1 MKRILLL
8 AILVLATATLA
19 NAEKYYL
26 SIDILKPGDIT
37 FKKEAMNLLIVN
49 NTVKQPVG
57 FGHSII
63 DNGQVSLVEQNV
75 DSAALFCLAGAYETF
90 EEFGFFSSVQWIE
103 TSQNKENNFFTIN
116 YLTNA
121 QTDSLAQA
129 YNADVLLV
137 LNRIALSDDLT
148 SLFYE
153 EEYTWLGALDIS
165 SISSWS
171 VHYPTTVK
179 AETIHYTDSLY
190 WEQIASTQEELLNML
205 PQRGDA
211 EVDMAVYAGR
221 NTCKRMLP
229 SWETCDRYFYVNN
242 DKNLKA
248 GMDSIPYKK
257 WEAALTLFEQATGE
271 KKKVTQAYAHANC
284 AVLYE
289 MKGNIEEALTHAT
302 EAMAIAQNSSAYQL
316 TGSFWE
322 EIQIYIEDLRQRIA
336 DEKLLKEQL

>member
-1 MKRILLL
+1 MKRIFLTLL
-8 AILVLATATLA
+8 AMATIGIAM
-19 NAEKYYL
+19 AEKYYL

-49 NTVKQPVG
+49 NTVKQPAG
-57 FGHSII
+57 FGHSVI
-63 DNGQVSLVEQNV
+63 DNGQMSLVEQNT
-75 DSAALFCLAGAYETF
+75 DSAALFCLAGTYEAF

-103 TSQNKENNFFTIN
+103 NSQNKGNNFFTLN
-116 YLTNA
+116 YLTNE
-121 QTDSLAQA
+121 QTDSLAKA
-129 YNADVLLV
+129 YDADVLLV

-153 EEYTWLGALDIS
+153 EEYAWLGALDIS

-171 VHYPTTVK
+171 VHYPTTGK

-190 WEQIASTQEELLNML
+190 WEQISSTHEELLNML

-229 SWETCDRYFYVNN
+229 SWETRDRYFYVNS

-257 WEAALTLFEQATGE
+257 WEAAMSLFEQATGE

-289 MKGNIEEALTHAT
+289 MKGEIDTALTHAT
-302 EAMAIAQNSSAYQL
+302 EAMTIAQNSSAYQL
-316 TGSFWE
+316 TGRFSE
-322 EIQIYIEDLRQRIA
+322 EIQAYVEDLRQRVA

>member
-1 MKRILLL
+1 MKRIFLTLL
-8 AILVLATATLA
+8 AMATIGIAM
-19 NAEKYYL
+19 AEKYYL

-49 NTVKQPVG
+49 NTVKQPAG
-57 FGHSII
+57 FGHSVI
-63 DNGQVSLVEQNV
+63 DNGQMSLVEQNT
-75 DSAALFCLAGAYETF
+75 DSAALFCLAGAYEAF

-103 TSQNKENNFFTIN
+103 NSQNKGSNFFTLN
-116 YLTNA
+116 YLTNE
-121 QTDSLAQA
+121 QTDSLAKV

-153 EEYTWLGALDIS
+153 EEYAWLGALDIS

-171 VHYPTTVK
+171 VHYPTTGK

-190 WEQIASTQEELLNML
+190 WEQISSTHEELLNML

-229 SWETCDRYFYVNN
+229 SWETRDRYFYVNN
-242 DKNLKA
+242 DKTLKA
-248 GMDSIPYKK
+248 GMDSIPYRK
-257 WEAALTLFEQATGE
+257 WEVALTLFEQATGE

-289 MKGNIEEALTHAT
+289 MKGEIENALTHAT
-302 EAMAIAQNSSAYQL
+302 EAMTIAQNSSAYQL
-316 TGSFWE
+316 TGRFSE
-322 EIQIYIEDLRQRIA
+322 EIQAYVEDLRQRVA

>member
-1 MKRILLL
+1 MKRIFLTLL
-8 AILVLATATLA
+8 AMATIGIAM
-19 NAEKYYL
+19 AEKYYL

-49 NTVKQPVG
+49 NTVKQPAG
-57 FGHSII
+57 FGHSVI
-63 DNGQVSLVEQNV
+63 DNGQMSLVEQNT
-75 DSAALFCLAGAYETF
+75 DSAALFCLAGTYEAF

-103 TSQNKENNFFTIN
+103 NSQNKGNNFFTLN
-116 YLTNA
+116 YLTNE
-121 QTDSLAQA
+121 QTDSLAKA
-129 YNADVLLV
+129 YDADVLLV

-153 EEYTWLGALDIS
+153 EEYAWLGALDIS

-171 VHYPTTVK
+171 VHYPTTGK

-190 WEQIASTQEELLNML
+190 WEQVSSTQENLLDML

-229 SWETCDRYFYVNN
+229 SWETRDRYFYVNN
-242 DKNLKA
+242 DKTLKA
-248 GMDSIPYKK
+248 GMDSIPYRK
-257 WEAALTLFEQATGE
+257 WEVALTLFEQATGE

-289 MKGNIEEALTHAT
+289 MKGEIDTALTHAT
-302 EAMAIAQNSSAYQL
+302 EAMTIAQNSSAYQL
-316 TGSFWE
+316 TGRFSE
-322 EIQIYIEDLRQRIA
+322 EIQAYVEDLRQRVA

>member
-1 MKRILLL
+1 MKRIFLTLL
-8 AILVLATATLA
+8 AMATIGIAM
-19 NAEKYYL
+19 AEKYYL

-49 NTVKQPVG
+49 NTVKQPAG
-57 FGHSII
+57 FGHSVI
-63 DNGQVSLVEQNV
+63 DNGQMSLVEQNT
-75 DSAALFCLAGAYETF
+75 DSAALFCLAGAYEAF

-103 TSQNKENNFFTIN
+103 NSQNKGSNFFTLN
-116 YLTNA
+116 YLTNE
-121 QTDSLAQA
+121 QTDSLAKA
-129 YNADVLLV
+129 YDADVLLV
-137 LNRIALSDDLT
+137 LNRLALSDDLT

-153 EEYTWLGALDIS
+153 EEYAWLGALDIS

-171 VHYPTTVK
+171 VHYPTTGK

-190 WEQIASTQEELLNML
+190 WEQVSSTQENLLDML

-229 SWETCDRYFYVNN
+229 SWETRDRYFYVNN
-242 DKNLKA
+242 DKTLKA
-248 GMDSIPYKK
+248 GMDSIPYRK
-257 WEAALTLFEQATGE
+257 WEVALTLFEQATGE

-289 MKGNIEEALTHAT
+289 MKGEIENALTHAT
-302 EAMAIAQNSSAYQL
+302 EAMTIAQNSSAYQL
-316 TGSFWE
+316 TGRFSE
-322 EIQIYIEDLRQRIA
+322 EIQAYVEDLRQRVA

>member
-1 MKRILLL
+1 MKRIFLTLL
-8 AILVLATATLA
+8 AMATIGIAM
-19 NAEKYYL
+19 AEKYYL

-57 FGHSII
+57 FGHSVI
-63 DNGQVSLVEQNV
+63 DNGQMSLVEQNT
-75 DSAALFCLAGAYETF
+75 DSAALFCLAGAYEAF

-103 TSQNKENNFFTIN
+103 NSQNKGSNFFTLN
-116 YLTNA
+116 YLTNE
-121 QTDSLAQA
+121 QTDSLAKV

-153 EEYTWLGALDIS
+153 EEYAWLGALDIS

-171 VHYPTTVK
+171 VHYPTTGK

-190 WEQIASTQEELLNML
+190 WEQISSTQEELLSTL

-229 SWETCDRYFYVNN
+229 SWETRDRYFYVNN
-242 DKNLKA
+242 DKTLKA
-248 GMDSIPYKK
+248 GMDSIPYRK
-257 WEAALTLFEQATGE
+257 WEVALTLFEQATGE

-289 MKGNIEEALTHAT
+289 MKGEIENALTHAT
-302 EAMAIAQNSSAYQL
+302 EAMTIAQNSSAYQL
-316 TGSFWE
+316 TGRFSE
-322 EIQIYIEDLRQRIA
+322 EIQAYVEDLRQRVA

>member
-1 MKRILLL
+1 MKRIFLTLL
-8 AILVLATATLA
+8 AMATIGIAM
-19 NAEKYYL
+19 AEKYYL

-49 NTVKQPVG
+49 NTVKQPAG
-57 FGHSII
+57 FGHSVI
-63 DNGQVSLVEQNV
+63 DNGQMSLVEQNT
-75 DSAALFCLAGAYETF
+75 DSAALFCLAGTYEAF

-103 TSQNKENNFFTIN
+103 NSQNKGSNFFTLN
-116 YLTNA
+116 YLTNE
-121 QTDSLAQA
+121 QTDSLAKV

-153 EEYTWLGALDIS
+153 EEYAWLGALDIS

-171 VHYPTTVK
+171 VHYPTTGK

-190 WEQIASTQEELLNML
+190 WEQISSTHEELLNML

-229 SWETCDRYFYVNN
+229 SWETRDRYFYVNS
-242 DKNLKA
+242 DKTLKA
-248 GMDSIPYKK
+248 GMDSIPYRK
-257 WEAALTLFEQATGE
+257 WEVALTLFEQATGE

-289 MKGNIEEALTHAT
+289 MKGEIENALTHAT
-302 EAMAIAQNSSAYQL
+302 EAMTIAQNSSAYQL
-316 TGSFWE
+316 TGRFSE
-322 EIQIYIEDLRQRIA
+322 EIQAYVEDLRQRVA

>member
-1 MKRILLL
+1 MKRILL

-19 NAEKYYL
+19 SAEKYYL

-49 NTVKQPVG
+49 NTVKQPAG
-57 FGHSII
+57 FGHSVI
-63 DNGQVSLVEQNV
+63 DNGQMSLVEQNT
-75 DSAALFCLAGAYETF
+75 DSAALFCLAGTYEAF

-103 TSQNKENNFFTIN
+103 NSQNKGNNFFTLN
-116 YLTNA
+116 YLTNE
-121 QTDSLAQA
+121 QIDSLAKA
-129 YNADVLLV
+129 YDADVLLV

-153 EEYTWLGALDIS
+153 EEYAWLGALDIS

-171 VHYPTTVK
+171 IHYPATGK

-190 WEQIASTQEELLNML
+190 WEQISSTHEELLNML

-229 SWETCDRYFYVNN
+229 SWETRDRYFYVNS

-257 WEAALTLFEQATGE
+257 WGAAMSLFEQATGE

-289 MKGNIEEALTHAT
+289 MKGEIENALTHAT
-302 EAMAIAQNSSAYQL
+302 EAMTIAQNSSAYQL
-316 TGSFWE
+316 TGRFSE
-322 EIQIYIEDLRQRIA
+322 EIQAYVEDLRQRVA

>member
-1 MKRILLL
+1 MKRIFLTLL
-8 AILVLATATLA
+8 AMATIGIAM
-19 NAEKYYL
+19 AEKYYL

-57 FGHSII
+57 FGHSVI
-63 DNGQVSLVEQNV
+63 DNGQMSLVEQNT
-75 DSAALFCLAGAYETF
+75 DSAALFCLAGAYEAF

-103 TSQNKENNFFTIN
+103 NSQNKGSNFFTLN
-116 YLTNA
+116 YLTNE
-121 QTDSLAQA
+121 QTDSLAKA
-129 YNADVLLV
+129 YDADVLLV
-137 LNRIALSDDLT
+137 LNRLALSDDLT

-153 EEYTWLGALDIS
+153 EEYAWLGALDIS

-171 VHYPTTVK
+171 IHYPTTGK

-190 WEQIASTQEELLNML
+190 WEQISSTHEELLNML

-229 SWETCDRYFYVNN
+229 SWETRDRYFYVNN
-242 DKNLKA
+242 DKTLKA
-248 GMDSIPYKK
+248 GMDSIPYRK
-257 WEAALTLFEQATGE
+257 WEVALTLFEQATGE

-289 MKGNIEEALTHAT
+289 MKGEIENALTHAT
-302 EAMAIAQNSSAYQL
+302 EAMTIAQNSSAYQL
-316 TGSFWE
+316 TGRFSE
-322 EIQIYIEDLRQRIA
+322 EIQAYVEDLRQRVA

>member
-1 MKRILLL
+1 MKRILL

-19 NAEKYYL
+19 SAEKYYL

-49 NTVKQPVG
+49 NTVKQPAG
-57 FGHSII
+57 FGHSVI
-63 DNGQVSLVEQNV
+63 DNGQMSLVEQNT
-75 DSAALFCLAGAYETF
+75 DSAALFCLAGTYEAF

-103 TSQNKENNFFTIN
+103 NSQNKGNNFFTLN
-116 YLTNA
+116 YLTNE
-121 QTDSLAQA
+121 QTDSLAKV

-153 EEYTWLGALDIS
+153 EEYAWLGALDIS

-171 VHYPTTVK
+171 VHYPTTGK

-190 WEQIASTQEELLNML
+190 WEQISSTQEELLSTL

-229 SWETCDRYFYVNN
+229 SWETRDRYFYVNN
-242 DKNLKA
+242 DKTLKA
-248 GMDSIPYKK
+248 GMDSIPYRK
-257 WEAALTLFEQATGE
+257 WEVALTLFEQATGE

-289 MKGNIEEALTHAT
+289 MKGEIDTALTHAT
-302 EAMAIAQNSSAYQL
+302 EAMTIAQSSSAYQL
-316 TGSFWE
+316 TGRFSE
-322 EIQIYIEDLRQRIA
+322 EIQAYVEDLRQRVA

>member
-1 MKRILLL
+1 MKRIFLTLL
-8 AILVLATATLA
+8 AMTTIGIAM
-19 NAEKYYL
+19 AEKYYL

-57 FGHSII
+57 FGHSVI
-63 DNGQVSLVEQNV
+63 DNGQMSLVEQNT
-75 DSAALFCLAGAYETF
+75 DSAALFCLAGAYEAF

-103 TSQNKENNFFTIN
+103 NSQNKGSNFFTLN
-116 YLTNA
+116 YLTNE
-121 QTDSLAQA
+121 QTDSLAKV

-153 EEYTWLGALDIS
+153 EEYAWLGALDIS

-171 VHYPTTVK
+171 VHYPTTGK

-190 WEQIASTQEELLNML
+190 WEQVSSTQENLLDML

-229 SWETCDRYFYVNN
+229 SWETRDRYFYVNS

-257 WEAALTLFEQATGE
+257 WEAAMSLFEQATGE

-289 MKGNIEEALTHAT
+289 MKGEIDTALTHAT
-302 EAMAIAQNSSAYQL
+302 EAMTIAQNSSAYQL
-316 TGSFWE
+316 TGRFSE
-322 EIQIYIEDLRQRIA
+322 EIQAYVEDLRQRVA

>member
-1 MKRILLL
+1 MKRIFLTLL
-8 AILVLATATLA
+8 AMATIGIAM
-19 NAEKYYL
+19 AEKYYL

-57 FGHSII
+57 FGHSVI
-63 DNGQVSLVEQNV
+63 DNGQMSLVEQNT
-75 DSAALFCLAGAYETF
+75 DSAALFCLAGTYEAF

-103 TSQNKENNFFTIN
+103 NSQNKGSNFFILN
-116 YLTNA
+116 YLTNE
-121 QTDSLAQA
+121 QTDSLAKI

-153 EEYTWLGALDIS
+153 EEYAWLGALDIS

-171 VHYPTTVK
+171 VHYPTTGK

-190 WEQIASTQEELLNML
+190 WEQISSTQEELLSTL

-229 SWETCDRYFYVNN
+229 SWETRDRYFYVNN
-242 DKNLKA
+242 DKTLKA
-248 GMDSIPYKK
+248 GMDSIPYRK
-257 WEAALTLFEQATGE
+257 WEVALTLFEQATGE

-289 MKGNIEEALTHAT
+289 MKGEIENALTHAT
-302 EAMAIAQNSSAYQL
+302 EAMTIAQNSSAYQL
-316 TGSFWE
+316 TGRFSE
-322 EIQIYIEDLRQRIA
+322 EIQAYVEDLRQRVA

>member
-1 MKRILLL
+1 MKRIFLTLL
-8 AILVLATATLA
+8 AMATIGIAM
-19 NAEKYYL
+19 AEKYYL

-57 FGHSII
+57 FGHSVI
-63 DNGQVSLVEQNV
+63 DNGQMSLVEQNT
-75 DSAALFCLAGAYETF
+75 DSAALFCLAGAYEAF

-103 TSQNKENNFFTIN
+103 NSQNKGSNFFTLN
-116 YLTNA
+116 YLTNE
-121 QTDSLAQA
+121 QTDSLAKV

-153 EEYTWLGALDIS
+153 EEYAWLGALDIS

-171 VHYPTTVK
+171 VHYPTTGK

-190 WEQIASTQEELLNML
+190 WEQISSTHEELLNML

-229 SWETCDRYFYVNN
+229 SWETRDRYFYVNS

-257 WEAALTLFEQATGE
+257 WEAAMSLFEQATGE

-289 MKGNIEEALTHAT
+289 MKGEIDTALTHAT
-302 EAMAIAQNSSAYQL
+302 EAMTIAQNSSAYQL
-316 TGSFWE
+316 TGRFSE
-322 EIQIYIEDLRQRIA
+322 EIQAYVEDLRQRVA

>member
-1 MKRILLL
+1 MKRIFLTLL
-8 AILVLATATLA
+8 AMATIGIAM
-19 NAEKYYL
+19 AEKYYL

-57 FGHSII
+57 FGHSVI
-63 DNGQVSLVEQNV
+63 DNGQMSLVEQNT
-75 DSAALFCLAGAYETF
+75 DSAALFCLAGAYEAF

-103 TSQNKENNFFTIN
+103 NSQNKGNNFFTLN
-116 YLTNA
+116 YLTNE
-121 QTDSLAQA
+121 QTDSLAKV

-153 EEYTWLGALDIS
+153 EEYAWLGALDIS

-171 VHYPTTVK
+171 VHYPTTGK

-190 WEQIASTQEELLNML
+190 WEQIGSSQEELLEML

-229 SWETCDRYFYVNN
+229 SWETRDRYFYINN
-242 DKNLKA
+242 DKTLNA

-257 WEAALTLFEQATGE
+257 WEEALTLFEQATGE

-289 MKGNIEEALTHAT
+289 MKGEIENALTHAT
-302 EAMAIAQNSSAYQL
+302 EAMTIAQSSSAYQL
-316 TGSFWE
+316 TGRFSE
-322 EIQIYIEDLRQRIA
+322 EIQAYVEDLRQRVA

>member
-1 MKRILLL
+1 MKRIFLTLL
-8 AILVLATATLA
+8 AMATIGIAM
-19 NAEKYYL
+19 AEKYYL

-49 NTVKQPVG
+49 NTVKQPAG
-57 FGHSII
+57 FGHSVI
-63 DNGQVSLVEQNV
+63 DNGQMSLVEQNT
-75 DSAALFCLAGAYETF
+75 DSAALFCLAGTYEAF

-103 TSQNKENNFFTIN
+103 NSQNKGSNFFTLN
-116 YLTNA
+116 YLTNE
-121 QTDSLAQA
+121 QTDSIAKA

-153 EEYTWLGALDIS
+153 EEYAWLGALDIS

-171 VHYPTTVK
+171 IHYPTTGK

-190 WEQIASTQEELLNML
+190 WEQISSTHEELLNML

-229 SWETCDRYFYVNN
+229 SWETRDRYFYVNS

-257 WEAALTLFEQATGE
+257 WEAAMSLFEQATGE

-289 MKGNIEEALTHAT
+289 MKGEIENALTHAT
-302 EAMAIAQNSSAYQL
+302 EAMTIAQNSSAYQL
-316 TGSFWE
+316 TGRFSE
-322 EIQIYIEDLRQRIA
+322 EIQAYVEDLRQRVA